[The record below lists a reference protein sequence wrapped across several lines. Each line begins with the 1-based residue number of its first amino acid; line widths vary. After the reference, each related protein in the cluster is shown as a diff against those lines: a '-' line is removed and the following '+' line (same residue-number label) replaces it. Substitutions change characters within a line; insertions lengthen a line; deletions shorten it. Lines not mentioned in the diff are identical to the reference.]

1 MNNIVYSSIAEQI
14 LEIENQSYSDGQ
26 TFLDWKLKKKGLS
39 GYWLF
44 YAEKGCQVSS
54 IIINIEKEIFENQI
68 LMNNYYCEI
77 IINKL
82 EWYYDLLY
90 ALRQKETF
98 YFEKYNKKREIN

>member
-1 MNNIVYSSIAEQI
+1 
-14 LEIENQSYSDGQ
+14 
-26 TFLDWKLKKKGLS
+26 
-39 GYWLF
+39 
-44 YAEKGCQVSS
+44 
-54 IIINIEKEIFENQI
+54 
-68 LMNNYYCEI
+68 MNNYYCEI